1 MAGPSGRPERLLA
14 ELGERRFT
22 QLLLEALHLL
32 GLPASYLSFNPA
44 NSPHARQSSV
54 CVPRLQL
61 WPGRRV
67 MLHCRER
74 HRLAEL
80 NISFSVLALI
90 FT

>member
-14 ELGERRFT
+14 ELGEREST
-22 QLLLEALHLL
+22 PLLLEALHLF
-32 GLPASYLSFNPA
+32 GLPASHLYFNAA
-44 NSPHARQSSV
+44 NTPRARQSSV
-54 CVPRLQL
+54 RVPRLQL
-61 WPGRRV
+61 WPGRRD
-67 MLHCRER
+67 MLHYRER